1 LFRFIRLV
9 RPSWRDRVPASP
21 SSYFAQPL
29 DRILARPGA
38 LRILRVLARH
48 GGLLAAPLLAARAR
62 VTHAGT
68 LRALAH
74 LETTGVVTREG
85 SGRSVLYRLSL
96 EHMLAGALRDLFD
109 REAERHE
116 RVLDAIRGVTAEI
129 PGLQAVWLYG
139 SAARGDDSP
148 GSDLDIIAVSSEP
161 SRDWV
166 DDVTQ
171 NLRATEL
178 MAGVHVSLLGLST
191 EHWSAMSPSFRDNIV
206 AEAIPLVGPHPA
218 HFPAAQA
225 TRKRQR
231 RRTNAPA

>member
-1 LFRFIRLV
+1 M
-9 RPSWRDRVPASP
+9 PASP
-21 SSYFAQPL
+21 SSYFAQPF

-48 GGLLAAPLLAARAR
+48 GDLLAAPLLAARAG

-85 SGRSVLYRLSL
+85 SGRSVLYRLSA
-96 EHMLAGALRDLFD
+96 HHVLASALRDLFD

-116 RVLDAIRGVTAEI
+116 RVLDAVREATRAI
-129 PGLQAVWLYG
+129 PGVLAVWLYG

-171 NLRATEL
+171 RLRATEL
-178 MAGVHVSLLGLST
+178 SAGVRVSLLGLSAA
-191 EHWSAMSPSFRDNIV
+191 HWYEMSPSFRDNLIADAV
-206 AEAIPLVGPHPA
+206 PLVGPHPA
-218 HFPAAQA
+218 HFPAQPKA
-225 TRKRQR
+225 KRQLR
-231 RRTNAPA
+231 RARLPA